1 MKYRMM
7 NITFHYFERK
17 EDSFHT
23 NIVLA
28 TMPFSI
34 SLNLKT
40 RSSCHGKCAGKVTST
55 IYTIYSQK
63 FCPDKVV

>member
-1 MKYRMM
+1 MM
-7 NITFHYFERK
+7 EIAFHHIERK
-17 EDSFHT
+17 EDGFHT

-34 SLNLKT
+34 S
-40 RSSCHGKCAGKVTST
+40 HGKCAGTVTSP